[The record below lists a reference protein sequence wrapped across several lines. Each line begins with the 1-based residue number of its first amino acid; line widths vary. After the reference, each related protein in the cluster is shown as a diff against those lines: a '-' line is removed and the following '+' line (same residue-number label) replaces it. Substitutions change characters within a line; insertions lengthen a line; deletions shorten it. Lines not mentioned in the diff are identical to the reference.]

1 MRKHNI
7 DGAWLQ
13 RFHPQAG
20 AETEWV
26 LRNVSQ
32 AAAEEGLVWGVEYDV
47 SGMADATV
55 AAKLQADWEWLTN
68 QFDILNDPRYIH
80 EDGKPVVFIWGLAVP
95 DRDFTTASANA
106 VVDYFQAQG
115 VHVLGGLPPT
125 GARSTPPGRPTWRNT
140 TASSSG

>member
-1 MRKHNI
+1 MVPGSSAFIRRRN
-7 DGAWLQ
+7 
-13 RFHPQAG
+13 
-20 AETEWV
+20 AETEWP

-55 AAKLQADWEWLTN
+55 AANLQADWEWLTTRST
-68 QFDILNDPRYIH
+68 FLNDPRYIH

-95 DRDFTTASANA
+95 DRNFTTASANA

-115 VHVLGGLPPT
+115 VHVLGGLPT
-125 GARSTPPGRPTWRNT
+125 NWSTLD
-140 TASSSG
+140 